1 MFVRKRLLLLL
12 FTFLLVIQVNA
23 HPFRDTVAA
32 ISINAVGGLQYDM
45 VRFKVKPGT
54 KVKIIFTNK
63 DDMSHNLVITKPG
76 ARSAVVNAALGL
88 GNDGQKMNYIPDLP
102 EVLWSVPI
110 LGPGETKTIA
120 FTAPRTT
127 GIYPYVCTYPG
138 HGAVMYGAMYV
149 TNGAMPAIKEDPH
162 IPPNQKTDV
171 TRGGSAHRDHTGAHK
186 ASHPYKEIPPYLYR
200 IFLPDASPAA
210 IAVNLPHN
218 LSYCWD
224 AGTCR
229 LRYAWQGGF
238 LDNTDIWKGHH
249 DAYGVIMGTVF
260 FRDKTDYPLQ
270 VDKPGNI
277 PVVAFK
283 GYQLIERYPE
293 FHYTING
300 IAVYELIRPK
310 EDGTGLTR
318 SFRIPETD
326 RTIWFIA
333 DPADGVSYESSAG
346 KWINGK
352 LSILP
357 EEARRFTIT
366 MTKNRP

>member
-1 MFVRKRLLLLL
+1 MFIQRRLLLSL
-12 FTFLLVIQVNA
+12 FIFLFIVPANA
-23 HPFRDTVAA
+23 HPAKDTVTTV
-32 ISINAVGGLQYDM
+32 IINAVGGLQYDT
-45 VRFKVKPGT
+45 VRFKVRPGA

-76 ARSAVVNAALGL
+76 ARSAVVKAALDL
-88 GNDGQKMNYIPDLP
+88 GTEGQKMNYIPALP

-110 LGPGETKTIA
+110 LGPGETKTIT
-120 FTAPRTT
+120 FTAPQTA

-149 TNGAMPAIKEDPH
+149 TNGAMPAIKDDPN
-162 IPPNQKTDV
+162 IPPSQKKDL
-171 TRGGSAHRDHTGAHK
+171 TRGGNAHRDHAGARK
-186 ASHPYKEIPPYLYR
+186 AAHPYKEIPPYLYR
-200 IFLPDASPAA
+200 IFLPDAGPAA
-210 IAVNLPHN
+210 IAVSLPHN

-229 LRYAWQGGF
+229 MRYAWEGGF

-249 DAYGVIMGTVF
+249 DAYGLIMGTVF
-260 FRDKTDYPLQ
+260 FRDKTAYPLQ

-300 IAVYELIRPK
+300 IAVYELIKPK

-318 SFRIPETD
+318 WFRIPKTD
-326 RTIWFIA
+326 RTIWFVA
-333 DPADGVSYESSAG
+333 DSTDGVSYESSAG

-352 LSILP
+352 LRILP

-366 MTKNRP
+366 MNRNKP